1 MPIENRI
8 GGPGEG
14 FKVAM
19 ATLDVFRS
27 TVGAAA
33 LGFARRALSEA
44 LERAAAR
51 KMFGATLADL
61 QLTQGALAEMVA
73 DVEASAL
80 LVYRAAWTKDQG
92 AERVT
97 KEAALA
103 KLVATEAAQRVIDK
117 AVQIFGGEGVRSG
130 VKVEELYREIRA
142 LRIYEGASEVQK
154 IVIARAELAS
164 RASRAKGG

>member
-1 MPIENRI
+1 
-8 GGPGEG
+8 
-14 FKVAM
+14 
-19 ATLDVFRS
+19 VFRS

-33 LGFARRALSEA
+33 LGFARRALAEA
-44 LERAAAR
+44 LTRAATR

-117 AVQIFGGEGVRSG
+117 AVQIFGGAGYVADHGIERFYRDVR
-130 VKVEELYREIRA
+130 IF
-142 LRIYEGASEVQK
+142 RIYEGTSQIQQLV
-154 IVIARAELAS
+154 VARETMK
-164 RASRAKGG
+164 RGG